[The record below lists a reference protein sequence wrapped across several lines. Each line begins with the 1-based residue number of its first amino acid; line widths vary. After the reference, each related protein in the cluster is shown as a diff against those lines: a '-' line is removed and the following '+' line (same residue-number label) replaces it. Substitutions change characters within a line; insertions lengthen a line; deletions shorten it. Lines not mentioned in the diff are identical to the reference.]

1 MSSRHDGAMA
11 VTHQDTV
18 IHQDTDPNTVR
29 PYPSRFRA
37 AEERSRR
44 LGRVLRVVAGVKHVD
59 EELMARIG
67 RALDEVDE
75 VGAAVATAMRL
86 PAGTPGRVSR
96 RRLNAVLAG
105 GPGYGA
111 PA

>member
-1 MSSRHDGAMA
+1 MA
-11 VTHQDTV
+11 LAHQDPGTHQDTA
-18 IHQDTDPNTVR
+18 PNTVR
-29 PYPSRFRA
+29 AYPARFRA
-37 AEERSRR
+37 AEGRSRR
-44 LGRVLRVVAGVKHVD
+44 LGRVLRAVAGVKHVD

-75 VGAAVATAMRL
+75 AGSAVATAMRL